1 MIKNFKINNSLKQ
14 FIKLNNSLNYKY
26 NNFSTTI
33 VTSKGGTP
41 SSTRSFL
48 LSKQQPFKTLNNEIL
63 PLSLSRFAIDADNFT
78 QYESEHRAVL
88 IKSIKNGC
96 NVIKSSNESKII
108 CDTLSDLL
116 DKGEIK
122 RQELIYIK
130 KTKPFLNIEEL
141 SIKNINNQIK
151 IALDDL
157 YLDSIDIL
165 LLDLNNLT
173 SNSSKDEIINKL
185 KNEIFP
191 HLEFLIENGNI
202 QSYGISSN
210 ELINGENGQLP
221 INEIIKSTT
230 TKQFPH
236 LLFFEYPFNLY
247 DNKSLLSKNLNNG
260 QLSLSE
266 FLKEN
271 GLTSLNSSPIS
282 FDSDN
287 GRFEMVPNHHGEI
300 IENSLKES
308 FNIAIHMETVNP
320 IFNDSLQQK
329 AIEKDK
335 ELIGSLQ
342 WAHILV
348 YEQTNPT
355 LSNLWKWRKILAT
368 KIQPKVTEAILSV
381 YGNHVINSWGGN
393 YRKAINQLFDIYSK
407 SLEFQIYN
415 KQLSLNNLFNKFI
428 NENQYQQQPQ
438 QQQQQ
443 QEINNNENNNKQEQL
458 SMDQKSLIL
467 SSIGSDILFESP
479 NTLNQL
485 KSLQTDIKLPT
496 ISNANESIGDGSN
509 DQNFRNNI
517 LPGFTNLSNNIIKFI
532 NDYKK

>member
-1 MIKNFKINNSLKQ
+1 MLRNFKINNSFKQQ
-14 FIKLNNSLNYKY
+14 FIKLNNNLNYKF
-26 NNFSTTI
+26 NNFSTI
-33 VTSKGGTP
+33 VSPNGGTP
-41 SSTRSFL
+41 SSTHSYL
-48 LSKQQPFKTLNNEIL
+48 LSKQQSFKTLNNNIL
-63 PLSLSRFAIDADNFT
+63 PISLSRFAIDADNYT
-78 QYESEHRAVL
+78 QYESEHKAVL

-96 NVIKSSNESKII
+96 NVIKSSNESKIV

-122 RQELIYIK
+122 REELIYIK
-130 KTKPFLNIEEL
+130 KTKPILNIDEL
-141 SIKNINNQIK
+141 SIKNINKQIK
-151 IALDDL
+151 SALDDL
-157 YLDSIDIL
+157 YLNTLDIF
-165 LLDLNNLT
+165 LLDLNNI
-173 SNSSKDEIINKL
+173 NSGNKDEIIKKL

-191 HLEFLIENGNI
+191 HLEYLIENGNI

-210 ELINGENGQLP
+210 ELVNGENGELP
-221 INEIIKSTT
+221 INEIITNST

-247 DNKSLLSKNLNNG
+247 DNKALLSKNLNN
-260 QLSLSE
+260 QEISLTE

-271 GLTSLNSSPIS
+271 KLTSLNSSPIS
-282 FDSDN
+282 IFDEI
-287 GRFEMVPNHHGEI
+287 GRFEMVKNHHGEN

-320 IFNDSLQQK
+320 IFKDSLQQK
-329 AIEKDK
+329 VIETDK

-342 WAHILV
+342 WGHILV
-348 YEQTNPT
+348 YEQSNST

-381 YGNHVINSWGGN
+381 YGNHVMNSWGGN
-393 YRKAINQLFDIYSK
+393 YRKAINQLFDIYTK
-407 SLEFQIYN
+407 SLEFQTYD
-415 KQLSLNNLFNKFI
+415 KQLSLNHLFKQYINEDQYNQI
-428 NENQYQQQPQ
+428 NENIKDNNQ

-443 QEINNNENNNKQEQL
+443 QQQQQL

-485 KSLQTDIKLPT
+485 KSLQIDIKLPT
-496 ISNANESIGDGSN
+496 IVSN
-509 DQNFRNNI
+509 DNCDEKLINQEENFKNNI
-517 LPGFTNLSNNIIKFI
+517 LPSFTNLSNNIIKFI
-532 NDYKK
+532 NNYK

>member
-1 MIKNFKINNSLKQ
+1 MIRNFKINNSLKQ
-14 FIKLNNSLNYKY
+14 FINLNNSLHYNYKF
-26 NNFSTTI
+26 NNFSTTKTTTI
-33 VTSKGGTP
+33 AKGGTP

-63 PLSLSRFAIDADNFT
+63 PLSLSRFAIDADNYT
-78 QYESEHRAVL
+78 QYESEHKAVL

-96 NVIKSSNESKII
+96 NVIKSSNETKII
-108 CDTLSDLL
+108 CDTISDLL
-116 DKGEIK
+116 DKGEIN

-130 KTKPFLNIEEL
+130 KTKPFLNIDEL

-157 YLDSIDIL
+157 YLDTIDIL
-165 LLDLNNLT
+165 LLDLNNLSS
-173 SNSSKDEIINKL
+173 SNNNNNNNNNKDEIIKKL

-210 ELINGENGQLP
+210 ELIYGENGQLP
-221 INEIIKSTT
+221 INDIITNSDE
-230 TKQFPH
+230 FPH

-247 DNKSLLSKNLNNG
+247 ENNALLSKNLNG
-260 QLSLSE
+260 GEKSLTQ

-271 GLTSLNSSPIS
+271 NLTSLNSSPIS

-335 ELIGSLQ
+335 HLIGSLQ

-348 YEQTNPT
+348 YEQTNST
-355 LSNLWKWRKILAT
+355 LNNLWKWRKILAT

-381 YGNHVINSWGGN
+381 YGNHILNSWGGN
-393 YRKAINQLFDIYSK
+393 YRKAINQLFDIYTK
-407 SLEFQIYN
+407 SLEFQTFN

-428 NENQYQQQPQ
+428 NEDQYQQPQ
-438 QQQQQ
+438 QPQQPQQ
-443 QEINNNENNNKQEQL
+443 TNEKGQL

-496 ISNANESIGDGSN
+496 ISNN
-509 DQNFRNNI
+509 DEENFKNNI
-517 LPGFTNLSNNIIKFI
+517 LPSFTNLSNNIIKFI
-532 NDYKK
+532 NDNKK